1 MTKEIT
7 AVYLKVTNI
16 KNEFGG
22 VDYHGLDV
30 YTPRSVMVGSALY
43 DEEASV
49 CYMIY
54 NATEFAIPDDP
65 NITLTT
71 EAEYKEFKA
80 ELDSKKPSITQEDKI
95 KQLEEIVQTLILE
108 KEGL

>member
-7 AVYLKVTNI
+7 AVYLKITNV
-16 KNEFGG
+16 KNQFGG
-22 VDYHGLDV
+22 MDYHGLDV
-30 YTPRSVMVGSALY
+30 ATFGTVVAGSPLYTE
-43 DEEASV
+43 DAST

-54 NATEFAIPDDP
+54 NATDFAIPDDP

-71 EAEYKEFKA
+71 EAEYKAFKA
-80 ELDSKKPSITQEDKI
+80 ELDSKKPSISQEDKI